1 MSSSNQHEKKQ
12 VSVVA
17 QGGQVGRRF
26 EQDAGTVEY
35 NQSCT
40 DPVPAGLTISYS
52 QLLGHSCTDEA
63 DWSGYVMCTK
73 PCMDQVHA
81 GLTISYSQLLGH
93 SCTDKAGWSM
103 KSVPILEQSC
113 KDEAGWSM
121 KSVPILEQSCTD
133 EGFEQPLLTSPNQQR
148 NDEPRRLENH
158 PSLLKNRCLIL

>member
-73 PCMDQVHA
+73 PCMDQ
-81 GLTISYSQLLGH
+81 
-93 SCTDKAGWSM
+93 AGWSM